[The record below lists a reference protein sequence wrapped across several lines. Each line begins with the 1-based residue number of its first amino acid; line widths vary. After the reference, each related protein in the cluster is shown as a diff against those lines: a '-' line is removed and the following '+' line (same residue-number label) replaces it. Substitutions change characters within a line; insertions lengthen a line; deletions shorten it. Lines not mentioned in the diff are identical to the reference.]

1 MNTASTWLTQESFD
15 RLSAELVER
24 SGPMRSEITKK
35 IELAREEGDLKENG
49 GYHAAREE
57 QGKNEARVRQ
67 LKQMLENAQ
76 IGTPPSDTGT
86 IAIGHVVT
94 VEFADGDSERFWLVS
109 REEAVHS
116 TMDVYSPDSP
126 LGNAVIGKKQ
136 GDISSFELP
145 NGKEITI
152 AIKKVEI
159 YQA

>member
-15 RLSAELVER
+15 RLSAELIER

-94 VEFADGDSERFWLVS
+94 VEFVDGDSERFWLVS

-136 GDISSFELP
+136 GDTSSFELP

>member
-1 MNTASTWLTQESFD
+1 MSAQTWLTQEAAD
-15 RLSAELVER
+15 RLRAELENLEQHGRKDV
-24 SGPMRSEITKK
+24 TAK
-35 IELAREEGDLKENG
+35 IEAARAEGDLKENG

-136 GDISSFELP
+136 GDNSSFALP

-152 AIKKVEI
+152 AIQKVEI

>member
-15 RLSAELVER
+15 RLSAELVDR

-94 VEFADGDSERFWLVS
+94 VEFIDGDSERFWLVS

-136 GDISSFELP
+136 GDTSSFELP

-152 AIKKVEI
+152 AIKKVET

>member
-15 RLSAELVER
+15 RLSAELVDR

-86 IAIGHVVT
+86 LAIGHVVT

-136 GDISSFELP
+136 GDTSSFELP

-152 AIKKVEI
+152 AIKKVET

>member
-15 RLSAELVER
+15 RLSAELVDR
-24 SGPMRSEITKK
+24 SGPLRSEITKK

-57 QGKNEARVRQ
+57 QGKNEARIRQ

-76 IGTPPSDTGT
+76 IGTPPSNTGT

-94 VEFADGDSERFWLVS
+94 VEFSDGDSERFWLVS
-109 REEAVHS
+109 REEAVHA

-126 LGNAVIGKKQ
+126 LGNAVLGKKQ
-136 GDISSFELP
+136 GDKSSFALP

-152 AIKKVEI
+152 AIKKVET

>member
-15 RLSAELVER
+15 RLSAELVDR

-94 VEFADGDSERFWLVS
+94 VEFVDGDSERFWLVS

-136 GDISSFELP
+136 GDTSSFELP

>member
-15 RLSAELVER
+15 RLSAELVDR

-94 VEFADGDSERFWLVS
+94 VEFADGDFEKFWLVS

-136 GDISSFELP
+136 GDTSSFELP

>member
-15 RLSAELVER
+15 RLSAELVDR

-136 GDISSFELP
+136 GDKSSFELP

>member
-15 RLSAELVER
+15 RLSAELVDR

-136 GDISSFELP
+136 GDKSSFELP

-152 AIKKVEI
+152 AIKKVET

>member
-116 TMDVYSPDSP
+116 TMDVYSLDSP

-136 GDISSFELP
+136 GDTSSFELP

>member
-15 RLSAELVER
+15 RLSAELVDR
-24 SGPMRSEITKK
+24 SGPLRSEITKK

-57 QGKNEARVRQ
+57 QGKNEARIRQ

-76 IGTPPSDTGT
+76 IGTPPSNTGT

-94 VEFADGDSERFWLVS
+94 VEFSDGDSERFWLVS
-109 REEAVHS
+109 REEAVHA

-126 LGNAVIGKKQ
+126 LGNAVMGKKQ
-136 GDISSFELP
+136 GDKSSFALP
-145 NGKEITI
+145 NGKEISI
-152 AIKKVEI
+152 LIKNVEI

>member
-15 RLSAELVER
+15 RLSAELVDR
-24 SGPMRSEITKK
+24 SGPLRSEITKK

-57 QGKNEARVRQ
+57 QGKNEARIRQ

-76 IGTPPSDTGT
+76 IGTPPSNTGT

-94 VEFADGDSERFWLVS
+94 VEFSDGDSERFWLVS
-109 REEAVHS
+109 REEAVHA

-136 GDISSFELP
+136 GDNSSFALP
-145 NGKEITI
+145 NGKEISI
-152 AIKKVEI
+152 LIKNVEI
-159 YQA
+159 YQF

>member
-15 RLSAELVER
+15 RLSAELVDR

-136 GDISSFELP
+136 GDTCSFELP

-152 AIKKVEI
+152 AIKKVET

>member
-15 RLSAELVER
+15 RLSAELVDR

-94 VEFADGDSERFWLVS
+94 VEFADGDSEKFWLVS

-136 GDISSFELP
+136 GDTSSFELP

>member
-94 VEFADGDSERFWLVS
+94 VEFVDGDSERFWLVS

-136 GDISSFELP
+136 GDTSSFELP

>member
-15 RLSAELVER
+15 RLSAELVDR

-94 VEFADGDSERFWLVS
+94 VEFTDGDSERFWLVS

-126 LGNAVIGKKQ
+126 LGNAVMGKKQ
-136 GDISSFELP
+136 GDTSSFELP

-152 AIKKVEI
+152 AIKKVET

>member
-15 RLSAELVER
+15 RLSAELAER

-116 TMDVYSPDSP
+116 AMDVYSPDSP

-136 GDISSFELP
+136 GDKSSFALP

-152 AIKKVEI
+152 AIKKVET

>member
-116 TMDVYSPDSP
+116 NMDVYSPDSP

-136 GDISSFELP
+136 GDTSSFELP

-152 AIKKVEI
+152 AIKKVET